1 MAFFNYTAKEITLKV
16 VYYGPGFS
24 GKTTNLQQLHSI
36 LPSDIKGR
44 LISLATEADRTLFFD
59 FLPIDLGK
67 IKDFNIRIQLYT
79 VPGQVKYN
87 ATRRLVLKGADAI
100 VFVADSQKGVRDQ
113 NIESFNN
120 MKENLVANNL
130 DPDDIP
136 FILQYNKRDLENI
149 MSVEELNGFLNKH
162 NVPFFEAVAAEGKGV
177 QETYKDAIDILIKHI
192 AKKHKIDIEKP
203 SEEVAETTF
212 QTTTQQP
219 HVFEAEK
226 PVTAPPINPQ
236 QSTKPMTFDETITP
250 VGAHQQPLQ
259 AKSMTAEKT
268 ITQAPPSTDVSK
280 LAQAVRELTVVIS
293 GIQSTLK
300 DMQKAQNKTLKELS
314 GFRQT
319 FLAVTKKRGWRK
331 FF

>member
-1 MAFFNYTAKEITLKV
+1 MALFNYTVKEITLKV

-24 GKTTNLQQLHSI
+24 GKTTNLQQLHTI
-36 LPSDIKGR
+36 LPSDSRGK

-59 FLPIDLGK
+59 FLPVDLGK
-67 IKDFNIRIQLYT
+67 VKDFNIRIQLYT

-87 ATRRLVLKGADAI
+87 ATRRLVLKGADAV

-120 MKENLVANNL
+120 MKENLAANNL
-130 DPDDIP
+130 DPHDIP
-136 FILQYNKRDLENI
+136 VVIQYNKRDLENI
-149 MSVEELNGFLNKH
+149 MSIEELNGVLNKH

-177 QETYKDAIDILIKHI
+177 QETFKDTIDILVKHI
-192 AKKHKIDIEKP
+192 SKKHKIDIEKP
-203 SEEVAETTF
+203 SEEVAQKTLKKTAP
-212 QTTTQQP
+212 QP
-219 HVFEAEK
+219 NVLEAEK

-250 VGAHQQPLQ
+250 VGSHQPLPS
-259 AKSMTAEKT
+259 KSMTAEKT
-268 ITQAPPSTDVSK
+268 IPQAPPFTDVSK

-300 DMQKAQNKTLKELS
+300 DMQKTQNKTLKELS

-319 FLAVTKKRGWRK
+319 FLTATKKRGWRK